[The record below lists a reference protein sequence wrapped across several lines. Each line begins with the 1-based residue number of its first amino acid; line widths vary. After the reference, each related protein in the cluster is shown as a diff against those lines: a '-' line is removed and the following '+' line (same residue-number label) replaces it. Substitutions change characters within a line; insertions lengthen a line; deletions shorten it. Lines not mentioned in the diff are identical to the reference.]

1 MKQIQ
6 SQFNHQLIG
15 RIPNQLSSSYRKV
28 NDRIL
33 AYKNKIQLT
42 KDNIDYELN
51 IITPGYLKS
60 NKFQQMFNW
69 KINFVE
75 CQLCQFSRDEFYQ
88 IYLYNCFLL
97 GDCYKAN
104 SLSYIQQK
112 YRSFESYFD
121 IKNENR
127 NNILLYG
134 ENMSEFNEFKLSNS
148 AQNSFS
154 DFNRIYVNK
163 RNPLVSFSVYDI
175 INSNDKAISYF
186 QKLIQQKAFQNIDE
200 ALQYYGVT
208 LNEIEELNVHQL
220 LHLDKLIPGNVQS
233 YRQNYQ
239 DFYDY
244 IAFSAY
250 TLHINQF
257 HRNVPNMAFSTN
269 ECEQCN
275 SYNPVE
281 YCTSLKPI
289 QPLKQP
295 QLIPIQQLQEY
306 PLNYKTYDII
316 CILYHSLIC
325 QFKIWSHQ
333 DSVESILNYQVV
345 EEAIVTSS
353 SNFKR
358 NYENLELLGDSILK
372 YVVTVDIFKQY
383 ELLDEGEMTS
393 LRSRLI
399 MNSFLAQL
407 FEQLGLEQYIINQD
421 LHFKQIRNPLINDMI
436 SSENKQLQ
444 ISQKADIYEAIVG
457 GVFEATQSLYEYI
470 TILRRT
476 NFPISFYQDILFD
489 YQPITDQIEQIDI
502 KDYQFNNTQLYEIAL
517 NPQQYD
523 RLEFL
528 GDAAIELLVISYVF
542 RVAREKQLKN
552 PNWNLNP
559 GLLSS
564 WKQVLL
570 GNKFMGEQTIK
581 MGLKPHVDEIP
592 KLYGD
597 IFESVAAAILLDSGW
612 KGLNQVYGTIY
623 KKYMDDII
631 EQ

>member
-6 SQFNHQLIG
+6 SQINQQLIG
-15 RIPNQLSSSYRKV
+15 RIPNQLSSSYRKM

-33 AYKNKIQLT
+33 GYQNKIQVT
-42 KDNIDYELN
+42 KDDNQYDLN

-60 NKFQQMFNW
+60 NKFQYMFNW
-69 KINFVE
+69 KINFIE
-75 CQLCQFSRDEFYQ
+75 SQLCQFSKDEFYQ

-112 YRSFESYFD
+112 YRHFESYFD

-134 ENMSEFNEFKLSNS
+134 ENMKEFNEFKLSNS
-148 AQNSFS
+148 AQNEFT

-163 RNPLVSFSVYDI
+163 RNQFVSFSVYDI
-175 INSNDKAISYF
+175 INSNDKAIQYF
-186 QKLIQQKAFQNIDE
+186 QKLVQQKAFQNIDE
-200 ALQYYGVT
+200 ALLYYGVT
-208 LNEIEELNVHQL
+208 LNEIEGLNVHQL
-220 LHLDKLIPGNVQS
+220 LHLEKLIPGNVQS

-239 DFYDY
+239 NFYED

-250 TLHINQF
+250 TLHVNQF
-257 HRNVPNMAFSTN
+257 HRNVPNMSFSTN

-275 SYNPVE
+275 SGNPAE

-306 PLNYKTYDII
+306 PLSYKTYDII

-325 QFKIWSHQ
+325 QLKIWSHQ

-345 EEAIVTSS
+345 EEALVTSQ

-358 NYENLELLGDSILK
+358 NYENLELLGDSVLK

-399 MNSFLAQL
+399 MNTFLAQL
-407 FEQLGLEQYIINQD
+407 FEQLGLEHYIINQD
-421 LHFKQIRNPLINDMI
+421 LHFKQIRNPLVNDII
-436 SSENKQLQ
+436 SSENKHLQ
-444 ISQKADIYEAIVG
+444 ISQKADIYEAIIG
-457 GVFEATQSLYEYI
+457 GVFESTQSLYEYI

-489 YQPITDQIEQIDI
+489 FQPITDSIEHIDI
-502 KDYQFNNTQLYEIAL
+502 KEYQFNNPQLYEIAI
-517 NPQQYD
+517 NPLQYD

-528 GDAAIELLVISYVF
+528 GDAAIELLVISYIF
-542 RVAREKQLKN
+542 KVAREKQQKN
-552 PNWNLNP
+552 PNWILNP
-559 GLLSS
+559 GVLSN
-564 WKQVLL
+564 WKQLLL

-581 MGLKPHVDEIP
+581 MGLKPHIDEIP

-612 KGLNQVYGTIY
+612 KGLNQVYGSLY
-623 KKYMDDII
+623 KKYMDEII